1 MPRIAEHGID
11 LCGHCLTAMTDHH
24 LCELASA
31 AFIPF
36 AENANTIL
44 DFAKHIKDIVSYYI
58 NGKGSEPKFSVSDL
72 KALHDLFTVS
82 ANDRKSE
89 TTIGAIYKSEK
100 GDIYNNCTFNYGNSN
115 SAQNQ
120 INKEIECLNNS
131 EPEDSIYHRV
141 LMQIYQV
148 RSDADSNTGNKA
160 IIDEIFKGKKV
171 SLLFDS
177 DELKNEI
184 LFSNSNPTRTG
195 YQVDVKVQTINGK
208 PQAYKVLALHDI
220 MELSD

>member
-1 MPRIAEHGID
+1 
-11 LCGHCLTAMTDHH
+11 MTDHH

>member
-1 MPRIAEHGID
+1 
-11 LCGHCLTAMTDHH
+11 
-24 LCELASA
+24 
-31 AFIPF
+31 
-36 AENANTIL
+36 
-44 DFAKHIKDIVSYYI
+44 
-58 NGKGSEPKFSVSDL
+58 
-72 KALHDLFTVS
+72 
-82 ANDRKSE
+82 
-89 TTIGAIYKSEK
+89 
-100 GDIYNNCTFNYGNSN
+100 
-115 SAQNQ
+115 
-120 INKEIECLNNS
+120 
-131 EPEDSIYHRV
+131 
-141 LMQIYQV
+141 MQIYQV